1 MSRTKKRPKQASW
14 LRRLLVFGFKLT
26 IVGAVILLGY
36 LIYLDGSVT
45 QRFSVERYQAP
56 ALVYGRSLTLVPQ
69 STISRAEVVAE
80 LQRLKYEQTAQ
91 VTDSGQYRLTQHGL
105 EFYRRPFDFADGPQM
120 AQRVQVN
127 FAGDR
132 IQSIHSLPNGHPLE
146 RIRLEPPYIGRLA
159 GGSEESRLL
168 VGLERVPSLLI
179 ETLLLVEDRDFY
191 HHWGIS
197 FTAIARAAITNL
209 MAMRTV
215 QGGSTLTQQ
224 LVKNLYLS
232 REQTLWRK
240 ANEALM
246 ALVLD
251 YRFSKNEILETYLN
265 EVYFGQDLGS
275 AVHGIGLASR
285 LYFGKQVEELD
296 AADIALLVG
305 VIKGPSYY
313 DPRRY
318 PERAQQRRDLILQL
332 MFNNDLISQTEYLR
346 SVNQPIIPPGSGRL
360 VTANLPHYME
370 LVKYELGQL
379 RLPDDWHHDG
389 LRIFTYFDPAA
400 QIAAEQAV
408 QQQLPKISKDNE
420 IQAAVVV
427 ANHQQAGI
435 AAVVGDKNPRRVGF
449 NRAVAAIRPI
459 GSLIKPLIYA
469 EALQSTGALELGSMV
484 LDEPL
489 SLPQPGQAD
498 WEPQN
503 YDREFKGAMLV
514 YDALIQSRNLPAV
527 RVGLSVGVERIS
539 SVLQQSGVES
549 PIPHVPAITLGAVA
563 LSPVAVTEVYSMLA
577 QQGVHRPLQTIQAV
591 TSHDGALI
599 YERPHPVGKRVFDDA
614 GGFLINFG
622 LRGVVN
628 EGTGR
633 ALTES
638 FGLNRLAG
646 KSGTTNDYRDSWFVA
661 YDHQH
666 VTTVWL
672 GRDDNKPIHLTGSR
686 GALKVVQQMLTAMP
700 LHPLQLSAPATI
712 EAGGFHAELGT
723 RIPTHCEHARLFP
736 AVYKKLPE
744 NLSCS
749 GNIEEEKSWW
759 QRLF

>member
-1 MSRTKKRPKQASW
+1 MTRKKKRPQQTTSW
-14 LRRLLVFGFKLT
+14 LRRLVVFGLKLAV
-26 IVGAVILLGY
+26 VGAVILLGY
-36 LIYLDGSVT
+36 LIYLDASLT
-45 QRFSVERYQAP
+45 QRFSTERHEAP
-56 ALVYGRSLTLVPQ
+56 ALVYGRSLTLAPQ
-69 STISRAEVVAE
+69 APITRTEVIAE
-80 LQRLKYEQTAQ
+80 LQRLNYEQTQQ
-91 VTDSGQYRLTQHGL
+91 VTDTGQYRLTQYGL
-105 EFYRRPFDFADGPQM
+105 EIYRRPFDFADGPQM
-120 AQRVQVN
+120 AQRFQVN
-127 FAGDR
+127 FAGER
-132 IQSIHSLPNGHPLE
+132 IQSLQSLPNGRSLE
-146 RIRLEPPYIGRLA
+146 RVQLEPPYIGRLA
-159 GGSEESRLL
+159 GGSEENRLL

-197 FTAIARAAITNL
+197 FTSIARAAVANIV
-209 MAMRTV
+209 AMRTV

-224 LVKNLYLS
+224 LVKNLYLT
-232 REQTLWRK
+232 RERTLWRK

-265 EVYFGQDLGS
+265 EVYFGQDRGS

-296 AADIALLVG
+296 PADIALLVG

-332 MFNNDLISQTEYLR
+332 MFNDHLISQAEYVR

-379 RLPDDWHHDG
+379 RLPDDWQYEG

-400 QIAAEQAV
+400 QLAAEQAV
-408 QQQLPKISKDNE
+408 QQQLPQVSQDNE
-420 IQAAVVV
+420 LQVAVVV
-427 ANHQQAGI
+427 ANHQRAGV
-435 AAVVGDKNPRRVGF
+435 AAVVGDRNPRRVGF
-449 NRAVAAIRPI
+449 NRAVAAIRPV

-469 EALQSTGALELGSMV
+469 EAFQQPGTLELGSMV
-484 LDEPL
+484 HDEPL
-489 SLPQPGQAD
+489 LLQRQGQPD

-503 YDREFKGAMLV
+503 YDREFSGPMLA
-514 YDALIQSRNLPAV
+514 YDALVQSRNLPAV
-527 RVGLSVGVERIS
+527 RVGLDVGVERLS
-539 SVLQQSGVES
+539 AVLQQSGVDS
-549 PIPHVPAITLGAVA
+549 PIPQVPAMTLGAVA
-563 LSPVAVTEVYSMLA
+563 LSPLVVTEVYSMLA
-577 QQGVHRPLQTIQAV
+577 QQGVHHPLQSIQAV
-591 TSHDGALI
+591 TNHEGIGI
-599 YERPHPVGKRVFDDA
+599 YYRPSVAGQRVFDEA
-614 GGFLINFG
+614 AGFLINFG

-633 ALTES
+633 GLVES
-638 FGLNRLAG
+638 FGLNKLAG

-672 GRDDNKPIHLTGSR
+672 GRDDNQPIHLTGSR
-686 GALKVVQQMLTAMP
+686 GALRVVQQVLTAMP
-700 LHPLQLSAPATI
+700 LHPLQLSAPAVIT
-712 EAGGFHAELGT
+712 AGGFHPELGI

-736 AVYKKLPE
+736 AVHKKLPE
-744 NLSCS
+744 NLGCS
-749 GNIEEEKSWW
+749 GNIEEKSWW